1 MKQEFVY
8 GSSTTIVLSSQ
19 KGNDP
24 WLATIE
30 ATHSTSMEAK
40 IKATAKRGRRRS
52 KHTKRLDCNK
62 QCFWIKK
69 IQYNCQDKNKQ
80 EIVRVEAVLE
90 ANAKTAIL
98 SW

>member
-30 ATHSTSMEAK
+30 ATHSSTSMEAK
-40 IKATAKRGRRRS
+40 IKATAKRGRRS
-52 KHTKRLDCNK
+52 KH
-62 QCFWIKK
+62 
-69 IQYNCQDKNKQ
+69 
-80 EIVRVEAVLE
+80 
-90 ANAKTAIL
+90 
-98 SW
+98 

>member
-8 GSSTTIVLSSQ
+8 VSGSTTIVLSSQ

-40 IKATAKRGRRRS
+40 IKATAKRGR
-52 KHTKRLDCNK
+52 
-62 QCFWIKK
+62 
-69 IQYNCQDKNKQ
+69 
-80 EIVRVEAVLE
+80 
-90 ANAKTAIL
+90 
-98 SW
+98 